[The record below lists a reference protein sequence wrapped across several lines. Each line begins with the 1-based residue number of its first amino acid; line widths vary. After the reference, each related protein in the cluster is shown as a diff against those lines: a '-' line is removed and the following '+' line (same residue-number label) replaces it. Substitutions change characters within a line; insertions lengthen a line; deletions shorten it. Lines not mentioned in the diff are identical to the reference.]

1 MQTRKPK
8 ITPDYET
15 IDDVAFKEKRRS
27 KALGLADYSTIDDI
41 MTIELETQ
49 IPNPVP
55 GTEIP
60 NPAPEMGLKIPDAET
75 ATESLDWMPMYSVV
89 NKKKP
94 LVRDES
100 LEVRPF
106 ASDDENAIGNMLHN
120 LQQCIDDLDS
130 TPPPIPPRTSGMTE
144 LKEKKTAVEEILE
157 AAGLP
162 VESSPGGGGV
172 QTTTRLVFTP
182 SGPIANPNLMDAG
195 TQGLALSLS
204 RCGADRKKIHPY
216 DTVDI
221 PGLDD
226 ADAMRGSDV

>member
-27 KALGLADYSTIDDI
+27 KALADYSTIDDI

-49 IPNPVP
+49 ILNPVP

-60 NPAPEMGLKIPDAET
+60 NPAPEMELEIPDAET

-94 LVRDES
+94 LIRDES

-106 ASDDENAIGNMLHN
+106 ASDDENAMGNMLQN
-120 LQQCIDDLDS
+120 LQQCIDDLDP

-144 LKEKKTAVEEILE
+144 LKEKKTAVEEIPE

-162 VESSPGGGGV
+162 VESSPGGGEV
-172 QTTTRLVFTP
+172 QTTTCLVFTP

-195 TQGLALSLS
+195 TQGLPLSLS
-204 RCGADRKKIHPY
+204 ADRKKIHPY

-221 PGLDD
+221 NIIDIPGLDD
-226 ADAMRGSDV
+226 ADGMRGSDV